1 MKKINKN
8 LFVFIIVFLIVG
20 TGYLSRD
27 YVGTMINSAKTFVTD
42 TKVKGP
48 MEAFSTFTSS
58 VDNNSVEYLSNHSKF
73 MDINSLY
80 NNVIN
85 TRVVKKDDETVVKM
99 DNGYLSGE
107 VKSIPNSSIKQY
119 VKNIKE
125 LQNKTHT
132 PIVYVMAP
140 EKGYN
145 GGIPSNA
152 QNYIKSNC
160 DRFINELKRNSLDYL
175 DLRDAMNKQK
185 ISEKMAFFNTDHH
198 WKPST
203 GLWATEE
210 ICKKLNMNY
219 DFTYSKKLIDISNY
233 NIKKYDNYFLGSYG
247 KKVGTYFTKYGLD
260 DFELI
265 TPKFDTGLVVN
276 NPVKKQKK
284 SGKFEDTIINS
295 KSLSYD
301 DVYDSWVYSTYS
313 YGDNALQII
322 DNKKSDK
329 NAKTILVV
337 RDSFAGVVT
346 PYLSLECKQ
355 LHILDLRESVIGTDR
370 IKSVSDYANKIKPD
384 YIIILYKTVKT
395 EECYDFN

>member
-48 MEAFSTFTSS
+48 MEAFSNFTSS
-58 VDNNSVEYLSNHSKF
+58 VDNNSVDYLSNHSNF

-80 NNVIN
+80 NNIIN
-85 TRVVKKDDETVVKM
+85 TRMVKKDDETVVKM
-99 DNGYLSGE
+99 DNGYLAGE
-107 VKSIPNSSIKQY
+107 VKNIPSSYLKQY
-119 VKNIKE
+119 AKSIKE
-125 LQNKTHT
+125 LQNKTNT
-132 PIVYVMAP
+132 PVVYVMAP

-145 GGIPSNA
+145 GGTPSNA
-152 QNYIKSNC
+152 QNNIKSNC

-185 ISEKMAFFNTDHH
+185 ISEKKAFFNTDHH

-203 GLWATEE
+203 GLWATKE
-210 ICKKLNMNY
+210 ICKKLNKNY
-219 DFTYSKKLIDISNY
+219 DFSYSKKLIDISNY

-265 TPKFDTGLVVN
+265 TPKFDTDLVVN
-276 NPVKKQKK
+276 NPVKKQKQ

-295 KSLSYD
+295 NSLSYD

>member
-8 LFVFIIVFLIVG
+8 LFVFIIVFLIIG

-27 YVGTMINSAKTFVTD
+27 YIGTMIGSAKSFLTEV
-42 TKVKGP
+42 KVKGP
-48 MEAFSTFTSS
+48 LEAFSNMTTS

-99 DNGYLSGE
+99 DNGYLAGE

-219 DFTYSKKLIDISNY
+219 DFTVLYK
-233 NIKKYDNYFLGSYG
+233 
-247 KKVGTYFTKYGLD
+247 
-260 DFELI
+260 
-265 TPKFDTGLVVN
+265 
-276 NPVKKQKK
+276 
-284 SGKFEDTIINS
+284 
-295 KSLSYD
+295 
-301 DVYDSWVYSTYS
+301 
-313 YGDNALQII
+313 
-322 DNKKSDK
+322 
-329 NAKTILVV
+329 
-337 RDSFAGVVT
+337 
-346 PYLSLECKQ
+346 
-355 LHILDLRESVIGTDR
+355 
-370 IKSVSDYANKIKPD
+370 
-384 YIIILYKTVKT
+384 III
-395 EECYDFN
+395 

>member
-48 MEAFSTFTSS
+48 MEVFSNFTSS

-80 NNVIN
+80 NNIIN
-85 TRVVKKDDETVVKM
+85 TRMVKKDDETVIKM
-99 DNGYLSGE
+99 DNGYLAGE
-107 VKSIPNSSIKQY
+107 VKNIPSSSLKQY
-119 VKNIKE
+119 AKSIKE
-125 LQNKTHT
+125 LQNKTNT
-132 PIVYVMAP
+132 PVVYVMAP

-145 GGIPSNA
+145 GGTPSNA
-152 QNYIKSNC
+152 QNNIKSNC

-185 ISEKMAFFNTDHH
+185 ISEKKAFFNTDHH

-203 GLWATEE
+203 GLWVTKE
-210 ICKKLNMNY
+210 ICKKLNKNY
-219 DFTYSKKLIDISNY
+219 DFSYSKKLIDISNY

-265 TPKFDTGLVVN
+265 TPKFDTDLVVN
-276 NPVKKQKK
+276 NPVKKQKQ

-295 KSLSYD
+295 NSLSYD

-329 NAKTILVV
+329 IAKTILVV

>member
-48 MEAFSTFTSS
+48 MEAFSNFTSS

-80 NNVIN
+80 NNIIN
-85 TRVVKKDDETVVKM
+85 TRMVKKDDETVVKM
-99 DNGYLSGE
+99 DNGYLAEE
-107 VKSIPNSSIKQY
+107 VKNIPSSSLKQY
-119 VKNIKE
+119 AKSIKE
-125 LQNKTHT
+125 LQNKTNT
-132 PIVYVMAP
+132 PVVYVMAP

-145 GGIPSNA
+145 GGTPSNA
-152 QNYIKSNC
+152 QNNIKSNC

-185 ISEKMAFFNTDHH
+185 ISEKKAFFNTDHH

-203 GLWATEE
+203 GLWATKE
-210 ICKKLNMNY
+210 ICKKLNKNY
-219 DFTYSKKLIDISNY
+219 DFSYSKKLIDISNY

-265 TPKFDTGLVVN
+265 TPKFDTDLVVN
-276 NPVKKQKK
+276 NPVKKQKQ

-295 KSLSYD
+295 NSLSYD

-329 NAKTILVV
+329 IAKTILVV

-355 LHILDLRESVIGTDR
+355 LHILDLRESVIVTDR

>member
-233 NIKKYDNYFLGSYG
+233 NIKKYNNYFLGSYG

-265 TPKFDTGLVVN
+265 TPKFDTELVVN

-355 LHILDLRESVIGTDR
+355 LHILDLRESVICTNR
-370 IKSVSDYANKIKPD
+370 VKSVSDYANKIKPD

>member
-1 MKKINKN
+1 
-8 LFVFIIVFLIVG
+8 
-20 TGYLSRD
+20 
-27 YVGTMINSAKTFVTD
+27 
-42 TKVKGP
+42 
-48 MEAFSTFTSS
+48 
-58 VDNNSVEYLSNHSKF
+58 

>member
-265 TPKFDTGLVVN
+265 TPKFDTELVVN

>member
-48 MEAFSTFTSS
+48 MEAFSNFTSS
-58 VDNNSVEYLSNHSKF
+58 VDNNSVDYLSNHSKF

-80 NNVIN
+80 NNIIN
-85 TRVVKKDDETVVKM
+85 TRMVKKDDETVVKM
-99 DNGYLSGE
+99 DNGNLAGE
-107 VKSIPNSSIKQY
+107 VKNIPSSSLKHY
-119 VKNIKE
+119 AKNIKE
-125 LQNKTHT
+125 LQNKTNT
-132 PIVYVMAP
+132 PVVYVMAP

-145 GGIPSNA
+145 GGTPSNA
-152 QNYIKSNC
+152 QNNIKSNC

-185 ISEKMAFFNTDHH
+185 ISEKKAFFNTDHH

-203 GLWATEE
+203 GLWATKE
-210 ICKKLNMNY
+210 ICKKLNKNY
-219 DFTYSKKLIDISNY
+219 DFSYSKKLIDISNY

-265 TPKFDTGLVVN
+265 TPKFDTDLVVN
-276 NPVKKQKK
+276 NPVKKQKQ

-295 KSLSYD
+295 NSLSYD

-329 NAKTILVV
+329 IAKTILVV